1 MTPSLGRLFS
11 FGLLACIVLLAT
23 PLAFL
28 AQASALTP
36 VGSALAATLPEMN
49 TVTDGPWEVTL
60 EGRVGFPTGH
70 LQVVDRPTL
79 GTRLRLSDLGIDVS
93 ETLEGSVAFSATP
106 RDAVRASF
114 LYYFLRGSSMQH
126 GSVGYNGTLFA
137 PGSLDANADFY
148 RISLAYERTLLS
160 SPSHGRLVGSVGLT
174 YDVVSPTLTGGGKTN
189 TESFGSIGFRTQI
202 PVPILGLRWD
212 QSLAPNLLL
221 RTSLSGGGLPHVD
234 SLRKEETG
242 ATLYL
247 EQAHADLGAG
257 LVYLLGRGAEI
268 DGGYHFTYFRMRETS
283 VEDLNFFELI
293 DNGLYAR
300 VTLRF

>member
-1 MTPSLGRLFS
+1 MTALRRPFA
-11 FGLLACIVLLAT
+11 FALLAWVVVLAT
-23 PLAFL
+23 PLACL
-28 AQASALTP
+28 AQASAPTP
-36 VGSALAATLPEMN
+36 AGSALAAMLPGTN
-49 TVTDGPWEVTL
+49 TVTDGRWEVTL

-70 LQVVDRPTL
+70 LQVVDHPTL

-93 ETLEGSVAFSATP
+93 EALEGSVAFSATP

-114 LYYFLRGSSMQH
+114 LYYFLRGSSTQR
-126 GSVGYNGTLFA
+126 GSVGYNGTVFA

-160 SPSHGRLVGSVGLT
+160 SPSHERLVGSAGLT
-174 YDVVSPTLTGGGKTN
+174 YVIISPTLTGGGQSN
-189 TESFGSIGFRTQI
+189 TENFGSIGFRTQI
-202 PVPILGLRWD
+202 PVPILGLRWEHP
-212 QSLAPNLLL
+212 LAPNLLL
-221 RTSLSGGGLPHVD
+221 RTSLSGGGLPRVD

-257 LVYLLGRGAEI
+257 LAYLLGRGAQIE
-268 DGGYHFTYFRMRETS
+268 GGYHFTYFRMRETS

-293 DNGLYAR
+293 DNGMYAR
-300 VTLRF
+300 FTLRF